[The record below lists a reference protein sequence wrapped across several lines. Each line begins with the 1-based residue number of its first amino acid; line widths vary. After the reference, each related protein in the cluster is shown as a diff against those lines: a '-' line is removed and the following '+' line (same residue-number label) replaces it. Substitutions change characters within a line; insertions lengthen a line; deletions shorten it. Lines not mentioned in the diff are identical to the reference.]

1 MEIIEEFIQAL
12 DEEIE
17 AIKAGKGGSI
27 VKIFNGQF
35 IRESAGLFVYVFH
48 LENFLAVLDES
59 PAEIQIEGKNF
70 PVQVLSTQ
78 GLEVEIG
85 IEQSLGEFIPEARLQ
100 TNLWYLLELLKKKY
114 LEIKEGQNKQNFQL
128 SQILFDQ
135 RPISSRPTTH
145 SKCRYYLS
153 GKPPNEDQKKAI
165 EASFRS
171 QVCIIW
177 GPPGTGKTKTI
188 AQAIEA
194 HLHLDRRVLLVS
206 HANNAVDEALEDV
219 AEQLKNTKFYN
230 EGKLVRLGKP
240 QEKHL
245 KILEEQYEM
254 VLPDKIAAKLG
265 DTLTQEREKLV
276 REKTQIDQFIDQCDQ
291 IQQKLQSAKTLSAEI
306 AKSEKILRE
315 AGQKFKNISD
325 ELEVLIREK
334 NKIQSKLNETV
345 SAGRI
350 KKFLLALNPEKIKK
364 KLDHISFDIETKKQK
379 QVEFTESSENLVR
392 LHKEKNIQYEYTQ
405 KEVEA
410 FLNNLKLSPEQL
422 LDRSKELNQR
432 KTTIQIRINEI
443 NERLDEIQK
452 KIFSEARLVA
462 TTLTKTYVAKQ
473 FPDIPF
479 DVMVLDEA
487 SMAPLP
493 QVYWSAGR
501 CNTSLT
507 VVGDFLQLPPICISD
522 GPMAKKW
529 LGRSIFTIMG
539 VDTVPKTSKDS
550 RVTLLSTQYRMA
562 PEISFIP
569 NHLFYDNKL
578 HNHSLTMHRQS
589 TDELTSTPL
598 VLVETQS
605 VNPWCSRLEAGSR
618 FNLYNALVCGALAR
632 RLVTTGNRTT
642 VGIITP
648 YAPQARLINKI
659 AKDWE
664 LLDRL
669 KISTVHR
676 FQGGE
681 EETIIFDTVEGA
693 GTFIAPMVD
702 DTRDSFARLLLNV
715 ALTRAKNKIYL
726 VGNSGYLLSGLR
738 HGAAL
743 RWVIQYFQEKGTIL
757 KSENLIDNYFTAD
770 FERFAE
776 EVLPSP
782 SNTPDRGAGGFYNEK
797 NFWPQFFADLK
808 TVQTRVIILSP
819 FITIRRS
826 GKLMDYFKAMMAR
839 GVKIQILTRPK
850 YQQNPEMSDQTEMVV
865 KQLRDIGVVVMERAK
880 MHQKIAI
887 LDDIAWEGSL
897 NILSHRDSQE
907 QMRRYQGQSAVDEL
921 IRNLELENQEA
932 IGNQSEEICPES
944 GCGGFLVIRQARF
957 GRRKFLGCSN
967 YPKCKFTKP
976 LYSNPPRSRPIR
988 SHKGQNNA

>member
-12 DEEIE
+12 DEEID

-27 VKIFNGQF
+27 VKIFNGRF
-35 IRESAGLFVYVFH
+35 IRESAGLFIYVFH
-48 LENFLAVLDES
+48 LENFLTVLDES
-59 PAEIQIEGKNF
+59 PAEIQIEGKVF

-85 IEQSLGEFIPEARLQ
+85 IEQSFGGFIPEARLQ

-114 LEIKEGQNKQNFQL
+114 LEIKEGQNKQDFQL
-128 SQILFDQ
+128 SQILFSQ
-135 RPISSRPTTH
+135 RPSSPHPTTQ
-145 SKCRYYLS
+145 SKCRYYLPE
-153 GKPPNEDQKKAI
+153 KPPNEDQKKAI

-194 HLHLDRRVLLVS
+194 HLYLDRRVLLVS

-254 VLPDKIAAKLG
+254 VLPDRIAAKLG
-265 DTLTQEREKLV
+265 ETLVQEREKLV
-276 REKTQIDQFIDQCDQ
+276 REKIQIDQSIDECDQ
-291 IQQKLQSAKTLSAEI
+291 IQQKLQSAKALSAEI
-306 AKSEKILRE
+306 VQSEKVLRE
-315 AGQKFKNISD
+315 AAKKFKDLSN
-325 ELEVLIREK
+325 ELEALIREK
-334 NKIQSKLNETV
+334 DKIQSKLDKAI

-350 KKFLLALNPEKIKK
+350 QKFLLALNPEKIKK
-364 KLDHISFDIETKKQK
+364 NLDHILFEIETKKKQ
-379 QVEFTESSENLVR
+379 QVEVTESSENLIR
-392 LHKEKNIQYEYTQ
+392 LHKKTITQYEHTQ
-405 KEVEA
+405 KEAEA
-410 FLNNLKLSPEQL
+410 FLNNSKISPEQL

-432 KTTIQIRINEI
+432 KATIQIQIHEI

-452 KIFSEARLVA
+452 KLLSEAKLVA

-493 QVYWSAGR
+493 QVYWAAGR

-578 HNHSLTMHRQS
+578 QNHSSTMHRPS

-598 VLVETQS
+598 VLVETQT

-632 RLVTTGNRTT
+632 RLVTAGNGKT

-681 EETIIFDTVEGA
+681 EETIIFDTVEGT
-693 GTFIAPMVD
+693 GTFIAKMVD
-702 DTRDSFARLLLNV
+702 DTRDSAARLLLNV

-726 VGNSGYLLSGLR
+726 VGNSEYLLSGLR

-743 RWVIQYFQEKGTIL
+743 RWVIQYFQKRGTTL
-757 KSENLIDNYFTAD
+757 NSEDLVDNYFTAD
-770 FERFAE
+770 FEKFAE
-776 EVLPSP
+776 EILPSP
-782 SNTPDRGAGGFYNEK
+782 SVTPDRISGGFYSEK

-808 TVQTRVIILSP
+808 TVQTRVIIVSP

-826 GKLMDYFKAMMAR
+826 SKLMDYFKAMMAR

-865 KQLRDIGVVVMERAK
+865 KQLREIGVVVLERTK
-880 MHQKIAI
+880 IHQKIAI
-887 LDDIAWEGSL
+887 LDDITWEGSL

-932 IGNQSEEICPES
+932 IGNQTEEICPET
-944 GCGGFLVIRQARF
+944 GCGGFLIIRQARF
-957 GRRKFLGCSN
+957 GQPKFLGCSN
-967 YPKCKFTKP
+967 YPICKYTKP
-976 LYSNPPRSRPIR
+976 LYPNASRSRYMR
-988 SHKGQNNA
+988 RGRK